1 MNKNCNTVINIDN
14 NHNTLFANGYNYYKF
29 FWIFV
34 IGCVAGVLIET
45 FWCFLITHHIES
57 RTALVIGPF
66 NPIYGFGAI
75 LMTLVYIFF
84 KNKNN
89 LVIFISTMLFCGL
102 FETLCSIVQELVF
115 GTISWYYDLD
125 SLGILGKRT
134 SIIYCIFWGILG
146 IAWIKYIYPLLE
158 KYIEK
163 IQNKIG
169 KILTFI
175 LTVFLIF
182 DILLSS
188 AAVYRQKERR
198 NNIPANNIIREYLD
212 NKYNNDVL
220 KKIYPNMTIVK

>member
-1 MNKNCNTVINIDN
+1 MNKKYSILSIKPNKKIS
-14 NHNTLFANGYNYYKF
+14 FATGYNYYKL
-29 FWIFV
+29 FWIFL
-34 IGCVAGVLIET
+34 IGCIAGVLIET
-45 FWCFLITHHIES
+45 LWCFFTTHQIES
-57 RTALVIGPF
+57 RTALIIGPF
-66 NPIYGFGAI
+66 NLVYGFGAI
-75 LMTLVYIFF
+75 LMTLIYIILKD
-84 KNKNN
+84 KNSI
-89 LVIFISTMLFCGL
+89 VIFIISMVFGGL
-102 FETLCSIVQELVF
+102 FEVLCSIIQELLF
-115 GTISWYYDLD
+115 GTVSWYYDAD
-125 SLGILGKRT
+125 SLGILDKRT

-212 NKYNNDVL
+212 NKYNNEVL